1 MSSTSFFGVLGEF
14 DPSTDLF
21 TAYLERLEQSF
32 IANSIG
38 QCVADA
44 SQELLEAADKK
55 KSPYLFLLWAR
66 ILMKYFAIYAAQ
78 INLKTKVFRNSV
90 TS

>member
-1 MSSTSFFGVLGEF
+1 MSSTSLFGVLGEF
-14 DPSTDLF
+14 DPSTEFF
-21 TAYLERLEQSF
+21 TAYLERLEQFF

-38 QCVADA
+38 QCSADA
-44 SQELLEAADKK
+44 SQEVMAAADKK

-66 ILMKYFAIYAAQ
+66 IRMQYFVIYAVQ
-78 INLKTKVFRNSV
+78 IRLKTKVFRSSV